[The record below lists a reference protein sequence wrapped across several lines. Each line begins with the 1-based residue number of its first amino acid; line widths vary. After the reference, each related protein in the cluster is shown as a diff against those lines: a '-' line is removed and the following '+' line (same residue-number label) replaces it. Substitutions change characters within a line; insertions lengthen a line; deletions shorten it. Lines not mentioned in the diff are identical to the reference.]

1 MSNHFSVKVIATEH
15 PDLRRPSKKSITRP
29 AMKLALPS
37 AWYCTSTPTPRSDA
51 LPRSHG
57 QGASAAEEAFRQT
70 SDPFI
75 RLPSTVLPA
84 SMQRPCVLEGGR
96 VSFLET
102 HQLPSSFYLR
112 LSTPRAWGKNK
123 TKEATKRCKPIRGK
137 PCQTKNG
144 SHIKK
149 AVATTHGRCFFRI
162 RTPNKLRLSSWPS
175 LPQKRILSLTHPIL
189 ET

>member
-15 PDLRRPSKKSITRP
+15 PDLRRPSKKSIARP

-51 LPRSHG
+51 LPRYHG
-57 QGASAAEEAFRQT
+57 QGASAAEEAFCQT

-75 RLPSTVLPA
+75 SLPSTVPLPA

-102 HQLPSSFYLR
+102 HQLPSNFYLR

-123 TKEATKRCKPIRGK
+123 TKEATKRCKPFNRGK

-149 AVATTHGRCFFRI
+149 AVATTHGRFFLGFGHP
-162 RTPNKLRLSSWPS
+162 TNCGFPLG
-175 LPQKRILSLTHPIL
+175 LPYHKRGY
-189 ET
+189 